1 MDALGLKLLLA
12 ELTFQV
18 GDVLATLDDLTILP
32 VDLVAQLFDLLI
44 EAGLVGNPAILEV
57 LDDVQLV
64 LLQHIVVR
72 VQLLIFLL

>member
-1 MDALGLKLLLA
+1 MDPLGLKLLLA
-12 ELTFQV
+12 ELAFQV
-18 GDVLATLDDLTILP
+18 GDVLATLDDLSILP
-32 VDLVAQLFDLLI
+32 IDLVAQLFDLLI

>member
-1 MDALGLKLLLA
+1 MDPLGLKLLLA
-12 ELTFQV
+12 ELAFQV